1 MDKKTRIIILAIVA
15 LAVIATFML
24 KEKDT
29 DENIISEQ
37 KELPV
42 LLDLSMKT

>member
-1 MDKKTRIIILAIVA
+1 MDKKTKIIILAIVA

-29 DENIISEQ
+29 GENIISEQ

>member
-24 KEKDT
+24 KDN
-29 DENIISEQ
+29 DNGENIVREP